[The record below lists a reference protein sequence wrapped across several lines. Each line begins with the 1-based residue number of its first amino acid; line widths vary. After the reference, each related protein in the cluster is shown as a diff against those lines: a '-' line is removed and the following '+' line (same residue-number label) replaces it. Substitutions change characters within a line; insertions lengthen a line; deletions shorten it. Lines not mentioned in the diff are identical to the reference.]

1 GLAVALNWKSRW
13 SSATGGALVGGGVA
27 GMHYL
32 GMWAMQLP
40 GQITWAADLV
50 IASILLGAALAAL
63 AFMVARRHR
72 GATGD
77 LAATLLLT

>member
-1 GLAVALNWKSRW
+1 
-13 SSATGGALVGGGVA
+13 
-27 GMHYL
+27 
-32 GMWAMQLP
+32 P

-77 LAATLLLT
+77 LAATLLLTLAICSLHFTAMGAVTVVPDPARDVS